1 MSSPKDERDKRSLI
15 SATLGLREAVRLPIY
30 VACNS
35 DSGGGMGFWGKRSL
49 FGQRGDARLTAA
61 IGAEEQAGLAFAF
74 RARTVAVILVAIWLP
89 FVTQGPRTY
98 YYLSLV
104 AAFFLLGLVPH
115 MLRRWRHAQAVR
127 LVFIFLDVALISAVI
142 ITQPPDSIA
151 YDWPVQMRVR
161 FVEFL
166 YLILL
171 LIGSALSYRPSNVI
185 WTGVCI
191 IAVWSTGVLLLY
203 NLPDTVRFPD
213 TGSDLTPPQV
223 LAIVLDPRYVGISS
237 LLTQNVLTA
246 IATGLLAAAVAR
258 GRNMLLRQT
267 RAEVAR
273 ADLSRY
279 VSPDVADAMLAEAP
293 NAFGAPAIRHVAVL
307 FADIWQFTTLVEK
320 LEPERVVALLRS
332 FQARA
337 TAIVFRHGG
346 TLDKYLGDGFMATFG
361 ALENGNGA
369 VAANHALACALELQ
383 HEMDRWCA
391 KRAQRGTF
399 PVRLGIGLHYGPAVV
414 GNVGTD
420 QRLEFTVVGDAAN
433 VAARIERLTRDF
445 DCRIAVSDAC
455 FAAARDTVPDMPAFA
470 DLGPTAVRGRV
481 EPVHLHIWPAPDL
494 AA

>member
-1 MSSPKDERDKRSLI
+1 M
-15 SATLGLREAVRLPIY
+15 GL
-30 VACNS
+30 
-35 DSGGGMGFWGKRSL
+35 WGKGKF
-49 FGQRGDARLTAA
+49 FGQRGDIRLTAA

-74 RARTVAVILVAIWLP
+74 KARTIAVILVAIWLP
-89 FVTQGPRTY
+89 FVVQGPRTF

-115 MLRRWRHAQAVR
+115 MLRRWRHAEMVR
-127 LVFIFLDVALISAVI
+127 LIFIFLDVVLISAVI
-142 ITQPPDSIA
+142 IMQPPDQIA

-171 LIGSALSYRPSNVI
+171 LIGSALSYRPGNVI
-185 WTGVCI
+185 WTGLCI

-203 NLPDTVRFPD
+203 DLPDTVRFAD
-213 TGSDLTPPQV
+213 MSGDLTPPEV

-237 LLTQNVLTA
+237 LLTQNVLTG

-258 GRNMLLRQT
+258 SRNMLLRQT

-279 VSPDVADAMLAEAP
+279 VSPDVADAMLAGVP
-293 NAFGAPAIRHVAVL
+293 NSFGAPAIRHVAVL
-307 FADIWQFTTLVEK
+307 FADIWQFTTLVER
-320 LEPERVVALLRS
+320 LEPERVVTLLRS
-332 FQARA
+332 FQART

-361 ALENGNGA
+361 ALESGHGE
-369 VAANHALACALELQ
+369 VAAHRALACALDLQ
-383 HEMDRWCA
+383 REMDRWCE
-391 KRAQRGTF
+391 KRARRGAF
-399 PVRLGIGLHYGPAVV
+399 SVRLGIGLHYGPAVV
-414 GNVGTD
+414 GNVGSD

-433 VAARIERLTRDF
+433 VAARIERLTREY

-455 FAAARDTVPDMPAFA
+455 LSGARDAIPDLPPFT
-470 DLGPTAVRGRV
+470 DLGPTALRGRV
-481 EPVHLHIWPAPDL
+481 EPVHLHIWPTPTV

>member
-1 MSSPKDERDKRSLI
+1 
-15 SATLGLREAVRLPIY
+15 
-30 VACNS
+30 
-35 DSGGGMGFWGKRSL
+35 MGNF
-49 FGQRGDARLTAA
+49 FGQRGDARLIAA

-74 RARTVAVILVAIWLP
+74 KARTIAVIIVAIWLP
-89 FVTQGPRTY
+89 FVVQGPRTI
-98 YYLSLV
+98 YYLSFV

-115 MLRRWRHAQAVR
+115 LLRRWRHAGMVR
-127 LVFIFLDVALISAVI
+127 LVFIFLDVVLISAVI
-142 ITQPPDSIA
+142 IMQPPDQIA

-171 LIGSALSYRPSNVI
+171 LIGSALSYRPGNVI
-185 WTGVCI
+185 WTGLCI
-191 IAVWSTGVLLLY
+191 IVVWSTGVLLLY
-203 NLPDTVRFPD
+203 DLPDTVRFAD
-213 TGSDLTPPQV
+213 MSGDLTPPQV

-258 GRNMLLRQT
+258 SRNMLLRQT

-279 VSPDVADAMLAEAP
+279 VSPDVADAMLAGAP
-293 NAFGAPAIRHVAVL
+293 NSFGAPAIRHVAVL

-320 LEPERVVALLRS
+320 LEPERVVTLLRS
-332 FQARA
+332 FQART

-361 ALENGNGA
+361 ALENGTGEA
-369 VAANHALACALELQ
+369 PAQRALACALDLQ
-383 HEMDRWCA
+383 REMDRWCE
-391 KRAQRGTF
+391 KRARRGAF
-399 PVRLGIGLHYGPAVV
+399 SVRLGIGLHYGPAVV
-414 GNVGTD
+414 GNVGSD

-433 VAARIERLTRDF
+433 VAARIERLTREH

-455 FAAARDTVPDMPAFA
+455 LSAARDGIPDLPAFA
-470 DLGPTAVRGRV
+470 DLGPTALRGRV
-481 EPVHLHIWPAPDL
+481 EPVRLHVWPAPPTV
-494 AA
+494 AT